1 MPSQTDN
8 RIATQGGT
16 KMKKRFLSGLTIGVR
31 MFGMFGMAD
40 AGSIFLTGH
49 DADFHAVS
57 GNTTGAQ
64 NIITSAVNFIRDSS
78 FNTKVTGSSKILFVD
93 SNIVPPNGH
102 IDSVSGMI
110 ASGFIIGTDFDV
122 FDFNNL
128 NTGLNLLG
136 TTYDSI
142 VVASDFGGT
151 LTQAELNILN
161 NRSAD
166 IISFLNTGGG
176 LFAMS
181 EGNNGAGLTPDGGWY
196 GFLPFVVSSANLN
209 AFEVGN
215 TLTAFGTELG
225 LSVSDINNNFSHNI
239 FNDTFGL
246 NVVDYN
252 SSGDILSLAG
262 RGQINGGGVNTVP
275 EPATILL
282 LGAGLI
288 GLAAFGRKKL
298 A

>member
-1 MPSQTDN
+1 
-8 RIATQGGT
+8 
-16 KMKKRFLSGLTIGVR
+16 MKRRFLSGLAIGVM
-31 MFGMFGMAD
+31 MFLMVGMAD

-57 GNTTGAQ
+57 GNTTGAR

-78 FNTKVTGSSKILFVD
+78 YNTKVTESSKILFVD
-93 SNIVPPNGH
+93 SNIVSPIGH

-110 ASGFIIGTDFDV
+110 ASGFMIGTDFDV

-128 NTGLNLLG
+128 NAGLNLLG
-136 TTYDSI
+136 ITYDSI

-166 IISFLNTGGG
+166 IISFLNAGGG

-209 AFEVGN
+209 MFESGN
-215 TLTAFGTELG
+215 TLTPFGTGLG
-225 LSVSDINNNFSHNI
+225 LSVSDINGNYSHNI

-246 NVVDYN
+246 NIVDYN
-252 SSGDILSLAG
+252 SSGNILSLAG
-262 RGQINGGGVNTVP
+262 RGQINGGGVETPVP
-275 EPATILL
+275 EPATLLL

-288 GLAAFGRKKL
+288 GLAGYGRKKFK
-298 A
+298 